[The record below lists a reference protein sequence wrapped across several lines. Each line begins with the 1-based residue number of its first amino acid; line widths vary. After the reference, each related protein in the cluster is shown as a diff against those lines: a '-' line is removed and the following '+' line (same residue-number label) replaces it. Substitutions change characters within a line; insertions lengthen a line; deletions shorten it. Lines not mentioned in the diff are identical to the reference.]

1 MVRSSVPRSSIKQ
14 WDYISVCAD
23 IINTDQW
30 PDGFIDS
37 SMSLLRR
44 SIRLFIFI
52 CVIFGLSWTFCLSW
66 ELPEFRKDP
75 AILTSSRA
83 KLVAAFRSRKQS
95 NVAEIY
101 GLLHL
106 VTADSDEYQ
115 HMLTNN
121 VGLDPT
127 EPISLNDYTIG
138 NEDLNWTAEM
148 ERLDKEFPLVVFS
161 KVCF

>member
-14 WDYISVCAD
+14 WAYISVCAD

>member
-1 MVRSSVPRSSIKQ
+1 ML
-14 WDYISVCAD
+14 CAD

-30 PDGFIDS
+30 LDGFIDS

-44 SIRLFIFI
+44 SIRLLIFI
-52 CVIFGLSWTFCLSW
+52 CVIFGLSWTFGLSW
-66 ELPEFRKDP
+66 ELSEFRKDP

-83 KLVAAFRSRKQS
+83 KLAAAFRSRKQS

-121 VGLDPT
+121 VGPDPT
-127 EPISLNDYTIG
+127 EPISLNGYTTG
-138 NEDLNWTAEM
+138 NEDLNWTAEV